1 MAKPSQRSYRKSGLD
16 FSNLDFA
23 SKAERLY
30 VKKCVEQV
38 AVRLRRMRKDL
49 GYSQEYLAELAAVSI
64 GTIKSIELNQRSPSL
79 PVLFKLLYVLDR
91 NCKVWT

>member
-1 MAKPSQRSYRKSGLD
+1 
-16 FSNLDFA
+16 
-23 SKAERLY
+23 
-30 VKKCVEQV
+30 
-38 AVRLRRMRKDL
+38 
-49 GYSQEYLAELAAVSI
+49 LAELAAVSI